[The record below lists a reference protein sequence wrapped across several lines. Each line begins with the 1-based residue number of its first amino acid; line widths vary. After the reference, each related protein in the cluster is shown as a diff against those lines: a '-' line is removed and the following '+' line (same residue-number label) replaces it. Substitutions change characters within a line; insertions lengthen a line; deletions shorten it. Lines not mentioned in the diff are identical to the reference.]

1 MTHSRASTV
10 LAAVLLTAAMAVGP
24 MPAIAAQQPVP
35 LAPAGMEPAE
45 SVPVESVPVE
55 SEPVAPTNTST
66 APVETTAPVPTATD
80 PAEPPAVDPATV
92 PEPTKPAETTEPV
105 EPAAKAP
112 EELTAAELAAD
123 PEAFAKLIGSHG
135 ASLGQGAERIAE
147 SGNPQVPTTRELSGQ
162 TDLSDAPAAA
172 ANPSVNLWRPQGI
185 LGIDV
190 SSHQGNVNWAAAWN
204 QGSRFAY
211 TKATEALSYKNP
223 NYNQQYTG
231 SANVG
236 MVRGAYHFAI
246 PSISSG
252 AAQANYFI
260 NNGGGWTADG
270 RTLPPLLDVEYN
282 PYSSLGN
289 DCYNMSTTAMVN
301 WIRDFSNTML
311 NRTGRVPM
319 IYTTTD
325 WWNRCTGNS
334 TAFADHPL
342 HIANY
347 NNVGAGRLPAGWN
360 KYNLWQYTHEGPVV
374 GDWNVWNGTSA
385 ALANFTRN
393 SAPVAAAPAQLRPSI
408 GSKADMVT
416 IDSAG
421 KLWNYPAT
429 GRGSYGARKQIG
441 HDWGTAKSIHVVDWN
456 GDGVLDILAQW
467 TNGRLSVYP
476 GRAAGGFSPAQI
488 LAASGWA
495 NMRVTVGDWVRGS
508 KPSIVGVVTDGS
520 LHTWSQSGSGALAA
534 SRQIGHGFRNMPI
547 VMTDFDRDGRQDLLA
562 RDSKSQLVLY
572 RGNGIGGFVASTRP
586 VIGWKWGSMVG
597 MNATTGFAGSGT
609 QGIVAKRNDGRLH
622 YYPILNGGKWGSSSQ
637 VGHGWASFLPAGVRM
652 N

>member
-35 LAPAGMEPAE
+35 PAPAGMEPAE
-45 SVPVESVPVE
+45 SVPVESIPVE
-55 SEPVAPTNTST
+55 SEPAAPTNPST
-66 APVETTAPVPTATD
+66 APVETTAPVPAATD

-92 PEPTKPAETTEPV
+92 PGPTEPAETTEPV

-123 PEAFAKLIGSHG
+123 PEALAKLIGPHG

-231 SANVG
+231 SANAG

-282 PYSSLGN
+282 PYKSLGN
-289 DCYNMSTTAMVN
+289 ACYNMSPTAMVN

-311 NRTGRVPM
+311 SRTGRLPM

-325 WWNRCTGNS
+325 WWNTCTGNS
-334 TAFADHPL
+334 AAFADHPL

-393 SAPVAAAPAQLRPSI
+393 SAPVAAPRPTGPSI
-408 GSKADMVT
+408 RSTADMVT
-416 IDSAG
+416 IDSSG
-421 KLWNYPAT
+421 KLWNYPGT
-429 GRGSYGARKQIG
+429 GRGTYGVRKQIG
-441 HDWGTAKSIHVVDWN
+441 HGWSGAKSIHTVDWN
-456 GDGVLDILAQW
+456 NDGVLDILAQW
-467 TNGRLSVYP
+467 TNGRLSVYL
-476 GRAAGGFSPAQI
+476 GRAEGGFAAQI
-488 LAASGWA
+488 LATSGWN
-495 NMRVTVGDWVRGS
+495 NMRITAGDWTRGA
-508 KPSIVGVVTDGS
+508 KPSVVGTRSDGTMHHWVQTTGGS
-520 LHTWSQSGSGALAA
+520 LSAP
-534 SRQIGHGFRNMPI
+534 RQIGHGFAGMPI
-547 VMTDFDRDGRQDLLA
+547 VMVDFDGDQRKDLVA
-562 RDSKSQLVLY
+562 RNSKSQLVLY
-572 RGNGIGGFVASTRP
+572 KGNGLGGFAATSRP
-586 VIGWKWGSMVG
+586 VIGSGWGQMVTL
-597 MNATTGFAGSGT
+597 NVTYGFEGVGT
-609 QGIVAKRNDGRLH
+609 KGLVAKRSDGNLY
-622 YYPILNGGKWGSSSQ
+622 YYPILNGSGWAGSRQ
-637 VGHGWASFLPAGVRM
+637 IGHGWTGFTTAGVRM

>member
-10 LAAVLLTAAMAVGP
+10 LAAVLLTAAMAAGT
-24 MPAIAAQQPVP
+24 MPAIAAPQPVP
-35 LAPAGMEPAE
+35 PAPAIAEPAE
-45 SVPVESVPVE
+45 SVPVESAPTDPTGTSTVPVD
-55 SEPVAPTNTST
+55 
-66 APVETTAPVPTATD
+66 TTVPVPAATD
-80 PAEPPAVDPATV
+80 PAEPAAVDPATV
-92 PEPTKPAETTEPV
+92 PEPAEPAETTEAV

-123 PEAFAKLIGSHG
+123 PEALAKLIGPHG
-135 ASLGQGAERIAE
+135 ATLGQGVERIAE
-147 SGNPQVPTTRELSGQ
+147 SGNPQVPTARELQ
-162 TDLSDAPAAA
+162 DQKELSDAPAAA
-172 ANPSVNLWRPQGI
+172 ADPSVNLWRPQGI

-246 PSISSG
+246 PSISTG

-289 DCYNMSTTAMVN
+289 DCYNMSATAMVN

-360 KYNLWQYTHEGPVV
+360 TYSLWQYTHEGPVV

-385 ALANFTRN
+385 ALANFARN
-393 SAPVAAAPAQLRPSI
+393 SAPVVAAPRPTGPSI
-408 GSKADMVT
+408 RSSADVIA

-421 KLWNYPAT
+421 RLFNYPGT
-429 GRGSYGARKQIG
+429 GNGSVSSKVQIG
-441 HDWGTAKSIHVVDWN
+441 HGWSNTRTIHSVDWN
-456 GDGVLDILAQW
+456 GDGVIDILAQW
-467 TNGRLSVYP
+467 ANGRLTVYL
-476 GRAAGGFSPAQI
+476 GRTTGGFYPAQV
-488 LAASGWA
+488 LATSGWGG
-495 NMRVTVGDWVRGS
+495 MKMTVGPWLRGARPTIIGTRS
-508 KPSIVGVVTDGS
+508 DGT
-520 LHTWSQSGSGALAA
+520 LHYWPQNNNGTLMSP
-534 SRQIGHGFRNMPI
+534 RKIGHGFGSMSV
-547 VMTDFDRDGRQDLLA
+547 VMTDFDGDGRQDLLA
-562 RDSKSQLVLY
+562 RNTASKLALY
-572 RGNGIGGFVASTRP
+572 RGVGTGGFQYETRRL
-586 VIGWKWGSMVG
+586 VGTGWH
-597 MNATTGFAGSGT
+597 TTHTMDSVSGFAGTGSR
-609 QGIVAKRNDGRLH
+609 GIIAKRHDGTLH
-622 YYPILNGGKWGSSSQ
+622 YYPIRTGGVWGTWAQ
-637 VGHGWASFLPAGVRM
+637 FGHGWSTLTVAGTRLH
-652 N
+652 